1 MELKYTWKLYY
12 IVYCIS
18 ALIYQHSLI
27 EQSVEVQTVI
37 EHSNVLYMAPKIGTP
52 NRTVTL
58 S

>member
-1 MELKYTWKLYY
+1 ME
-12 IVYCIS
+12 
-18 ALIYQHSLI
+18 IYQHSLI

-37 EHSNVLYMAPKIGTP
+37 EHSNVLYMAPKLGTP